1 MTVAAFSFESPD
13 QWLAVAEAC
22 ASRRSCCVM
31 QGNADHSSAPL
42 EADEKLFEQYK
53 RGDYHAFSV
62 LYGRHRAALL
72 RFVKRL
78 APREA
83 DCEEITQET
92 WMAVIKGR
100 ERFEPRARFVTYLFS
115 IAQRRTADRWRQV
128 GKWPRADADILD
140 ELVGAAQYEPDH
152 LAQSLSLGADLTA
165 ALGALPL
172 RQREAFLLRAEAGL
186 SLDEIAQVTGANRE
200 TAKSRLR
207 FALVRLRNLLE
218 PWHDE

>member
-1 MTVAAFSFESPD
+1 
-13 QWLAVAEAC
+13 
-22 ASRRSCCVM
+22 M
-31 QGNADHSSAPL
+31 QGNADHSSPPL
-42 EADEKLFEQYK
+42 QADEKLFEQYK
-53 RGDYHAFSV
+53 RGDSHAFSL
-62 LYGRHRAALL
+62 LYERHRAALL

-78 APREA
+78 APR
-83 DCEEITQET
+83 DVDYEEITQET

-128 GKWPRADADILD
+128 GKWPRADTDILD
-140 ELVGAAQYEPDH
+140 ELEGGAQYEPDR

-165 ALGALPL
+165 AIGALPL
-172 RQREAFLLRAEAGL
+172 RQREAFLLRAEGGL

>member
-1 MTVAAFSFESPD
+1 LTVAAFSSESPE
-13 QWLAVAEAC
+13 QWLAVAKEC
-22 ASRRSCCVM
+22 AFGRWRCVM
-31 QGNADHSSAPL
+31 QGDADHSSPSL
-42 EADEKLFEQYK
+42 QADEKLFEQYK
-53 RGDYHAFSV
+53 RGDSHAFSL
-62 LYGRHRAALL
+62 LYERHRAALL

-78 APREA
+78 APREM
-83 DCEEITQET
+83 DYEEITQET

-100 ERFEPRARFVTYLFS
+100 DRFEPRARFVTYLFS

-128 GKWPRADADILD
+128 GKWPRADTDILD
-140 ELVGAAQYEPDH
+140 ELEGTAQHEPER

-165 ALGALPL
+165 AIEALPL
-172 RQREAFLLRAEAGL
+172 RQREAFLLRAEGGL

-207 FALVRLRNLLE
+207 FALIRLRHLLE

>member
-1 MTVAAFSFESPD
+1 LTAAAFSSESPD
-13 QWLAVAEAC
+13 QWLAVGEVC
-22 ASRRSCCVM
+22 ASRRWRCVM

-42 EADEKLFEQYK
+42 QADEKLLEQYK
-53 RGDYHAFSV
+53 RGDYHAFSL
-62 LYGRHRAALL
+62 LYERHRAGLL
-72 RFVKRL
+72 RFVKRM
-78 APREA
+78 APSEM
-83 DCEEITQET
+83 DYEEITQET

-128 GKWPRADADILD
+128 SKWPRADTDILD
-140 ELVGAAQYEPDH
+140 ELVGSAQYEPDR
-152 LAQSLSLGADLTA
+152 LAQSLALGADLTA
-165 ALGALPL
+165 AIGALPL
-172 RQREAFLLRAEAGL
+172 RQREAFLLRAEGGL